1 MSNKLIITDKPA
13 GWINAIR
20 DSLRDVDVITPG
32 EYFDG
37 EAYQKSKKYKIV
49 NLCKSYQYQ
58 SLGYYVSLLAEARG
72 HKTMPEIS
80 TLQDFRFPSLV
91 KDDAQDFDD
100 LIQATFKKRKEDRLE
115 LFVCFGQT
123 HDSKLNRVGSLLF
136 NLFQV
141 PMLKAVFTK
150 KEKWILAQLKPLNLN
165 EFPDSY
171 EEILKTAL
179 DSYLQGKNRL
189 QKQYSRKK
197 FDMAILVN
205 PEEQTPPSNPK
216 AIQHFVK
223 AGEKVGFNVDVITK
237 NDFAKLIQYDALFIR
252 ETTNVNHHTFK
263 FAKKAAS
270 EGLIVMDDPDSIL
283 RCTNKVYLSELL
295 SAHQIPTPR
304 YWIIKKD
311 KLSQLKTDKLE
322 FPIILKQPDG
332 SFSKGVKK
340 ARDEKEFLEVLKD
353 FFQSSELVIAQ
364 EFLPTDFDWRVG
376 VLNKKPLYVCKYYMA
391 ANHWQIVNWKGAGMP
406 EEGDAETLAVE
417 DAPKALLDLAV
428 KATSL
433 IGNGLY
439 GVDIK
444 QQGKKFHIIEI
455 NDNPNLDEGVE
466 DKVLK
471 QQLYLNI
478 MQEFMNRLV

>member
-1 MSNKLIITDKPA
+1 MAQKLIITDKPEE
-13 GWINAIR
+13 WISSIP
-20 DSLRDVDVITPG
+20 DVEVVTPG
-32 EYFDG
+32 SYFS
-37 EAYQKSKKYKIV
+37 ETAYQKSKKYRVV

-72 HKTMPEIS
+72 HKVMPEVS
-80 TLQDFRFPSLV
+80 TLQDFRFQSLV
-91 KDDAQDFDD
+91 REDAEDFDD
-100 LIQATFKKRKEDRLE
+100 LIQEVFKKQAQDRVDLY
-115 LFVCFGQT
+115 VCFGKA
-123 HDSKLNRVGSLLF
+123 HVPELNRVGSLLF
-136 NLFQV
+136 NLFQA
-141 PMLKAVFTK
+141 PILKAVFLK
-150 KEKWILAQLKPLNLN
+150 KEKWTLGQLKPLNLN
-165 EFPDSY
+165 EFPDANLNH
-171 EEILKTAL
+171 LKGAL
-179 DSYLQGKNRL
+179 NEYLQGKNRIS
-189 QKQYSRKK
+189 KQYSRKK
-197 FDMAILVN
+197 YDLAILIN
-205 PEEQTPPSNPK
+205 PEEQTPPSDKK
-216 AIQHFVK
+216 AIQNFVK
-223 AGEKVGFNVDVITK
+223 AGEKIGFNVDLITK

-263 FAKKAAS
+263 FARKAAS

-295 SAHQIPTPR
+295 SANQIPTPK

-311 KLSQLKTDKLE
+311 KLSQLKKDRMD

-340 ARDEKEFLEVLKD
+340 AKNEEEFLSVLKD
-353 FFQSSELVIAQ
+353 FFQTSELVIAQ
-364 EFLPTDFDWRVG
+364 EFIPTDFDWRVG
-376 VLNKKPLYVCKYYMA
+376 VLNKKPLYVCKYFMA

-406 EEGDAETLAVE
+406 EEGDAETLAIG

-444 QQGKKFHIIEI
+444 QQGNKFYVIEI

-471 QQLYLNI
+471 QQLYLTI
-478 MQEFMNRLV
+478 MQEFMNRLI

>member
-13 GWINAIR
+13 GWINAIQ
-20 DSLRDVDVITPG
+20 DVDIITPA

-37 EAYQKSKKYKIV
+37 EIYQKSKKYKVI

-58 SLGYYVSLLAEARG
+58 SLGYYVSLLAEARR
-72 HKTMPEIS
+72 HKVMPEIS

-91 KDDAQDFDD
+91 KDDTEDFDD
-100 LIQATFKKRKEDRLE
+100 LIQAAFKKQKEDKLE
-115 LFVCFGQT
+115 LFVCFGQA
-123 HDSKLNRVGSLLF
+123 HLPKMNRVGSLLF

-150 KEKWILAQLKPLNLN
+150 KEKWALTQLKPLNLN
-165 EFPDSY
+165 EFPDDY
-171 EEILKTAL
+171 EVVLKSSL
-179 DSYLQGKNRL
+179 DNYLQGKNRL

-197 FDMAILVN
+197 FDLAILVN
-205 PEEQTPPSNPK
+205 PEEETPPSCPK
-216 AIQHFVK
+216 AIQNFVK
-223 AGEKVGFNVDVITK
+223 AGEKVGFNVDLITK

-295 SAHQIPTPR
+295 RAHQIPTPK

-311 KLSQLKTDKLE
+311 KLSQLKTHKLD

-340 ARDEKEFLEVLKD
+340 AKNEKEFLAVLKD
-353 FFQSSELVIAQ
+353 FFQTSELVIAQ

-391 ANHWQIVNWKGAGMP
+391 ANHWQIVNWKSAGMP
-406 EEGDAETLAVE
+406 EEGEAETLAVE
-417 DAPKALLDLAV
+417 DAPKGLLDLAV

-471 QQLYLNI
+471 QQLYLNV